1 NDEVGQLAAGFGQR
15 VEKLKEVLRALQE
28 SVQLLANAGGELSQ
42 STNDQSR
49 TITRQATALQ
59 ETQVTAQEIKQTSL
73 LAAQKAE
80 TVLKL
85 TEKADEVSNSGETA
99 IEASL
104 GGLTDIRAQADEIA
118 HKIGQLSKPT
128 QQ

>member
-1 NDEVGQLAAGFGQR
+1 M
-15 VEKLKEVLRALQE
+15 KEVPPALQE
-28 SVQLLANAGGELSQ
+28 SVQLLSNAGGELSQ
-42 STNDQSR
+42 STNDQSQ

-85 TEKADEVSNSGETA
+85 TEKADQVSSEGEAA
-99 IEASL
+99 IEQSL
-104 GGLTDIRAQADEIA
+104 GGLTEIRSQGDESAQK
-118 HKIGQLSKPT
+118 HSQLSQRT
-128 QQ
+128 QQAGRLT